1 MKDSAAFERFF
12 KDNYAPLYAYAIR
25 LTGDEEAGRDIVAD
39 AFEHAWAN
47 FKDEQ
52 VNDWHAYIYG
62 YVRHKC
68 ADLVRHT
75 LVKEKYVE
83 FYMQCHDEIEEE
95 ADTEE
100 RLSAIRSALDDLSP
114 RTRLVLQECYM
125 QKKKYKEVA
134 EELDI
139 SINAVKQ
146 HIVKALQSIRKK
158 VKKQT

>member
-1 MKDSAAFERFF
+1 
-12 KDNYAPLYAYAIR
+12 
-25 LTGDEEAGRDIVAD
+25 
-39 AFEHAWAN
+39 
-47 FKDEQ
+47 
-52 VNDWHAYIYG
+52 
-62 YVRHKC
+62 
-68 ADLVRHT
+68 
-75 LVKEKYVE
+75 
-83 FYMQCHDEIEEE
+83 MQCHDEIEEE
-95 ADTEE
+95 DDTEE

>member
-1 MKDSAAFERFF
+1 MSR
-12 KDNYAPLYAYAIR
+12 R
-25 LTGDEEAGRDIVAD
+25 
-39 AFEHAWAN
+39 
-47 FKDEQ
+47 
-52 VNDWHAYIYG
+52 
-62 YVRHKC
+62 
-68 ADLVRHT
+68 
-75 LVKEKYVE
+75 
-83 FYMQCHDEIEEE
+83 IEEE
-95 ADTEE
+95 DDTEE